1 MGESIV
7 SVAGGTEFGR
17 NTDEEHFEHFTALFA
32 TDIELGNHLLYGPS
46 REVHQRGYDWGV
58 KSLPPEEIDQQ
69 IPGIHD
75 LGVFGFG
82 QYSLFRDLRFLRY
95 RAENLSVK
103 FRFAHIQESL

>member
-32 TDIELGNHLLYGPS
+32 TDIELGNHL
-46 REVHQRGYDWGV
+46 QRGYDRGV

-69 IPGIHD
+69 ISGIHD

-82 QYSLFRDLRFLRY
+82 
-95 RAENLSVK
+95 
-103 FRFAHIQESL
+103 